1 VGLVDTGGKQLSEMT
16 SEEKMEW
23 LAKSKEINK
32 DRRVKEAMQKEKVA
46 LHHSTHIVALTSW
59 QLHHASHIRTPSKA
73 RLPSRARRWTCRRGE
88 RSMTVPVA
96 LL

>member
-32 DRRVKEAMQKEKVA
+32 DRRVKEAMQKEKVGLHHSTYIMA
-46 LHHSTHIVALTSW
+46 LPSWHSHHSTHIIALTS
-59 QLHHASHIRTPSKA
+59 
-73 RLPSRARRWTCRRGE
+73 
-88 RSMTVPVA
+88 
-96 LL
+96 

>member
-32 DRRVKEAMQKEKVA
+32 DRRVKEAMQKEKVGLHHSTYIMA
-46 LHHSTHIVALTSW
+46 LTSWHSHHSTHIIALTS
-59 QLHHASHIRTPSKA
+59 
-73 RLPSRARRWTCRRGE
+73 
-88 RSMTVPVA
+88 
-96 LL
+96 